1 MTINSLQGVG
11 GARLFYRDWGSGRP
25 VVFVHGWAVNCD
37 VWQYQMAALSHEV
50 RCIAYDKRSHGR
62 SSDPG
67 EGYDYDTLADDLAAV
82 LEQLDLNDVILVGH
96 SMGASEIVRYLTR
109 HGPVRVV
116 KVVLISS
123 ALPFMLRTS
132 DNPKGIDA
140 SVLAAR
146 RARWLQDL
154 PKFLSD
160 NARTFLLPSSSAE
173 TVAWVARMG
182 AEASLRALLELNHTI
197 TETDFREELRR
208 LPVPALVIHGDSDRS
223 APIELAGERAASMIP
238 GSKLNVYEGAPHGLL
253 LTHSERLINDL
264 RQWLETNKAT

>member
-1 MTINSLQGVG
+1 MTTNSLQGVG

-37 VWQYQMAALSHEV
+37 IWQYQMAALSHEA

-67 EGYDYDTLADDLAAV
+67 EGYDYDTLADDLASV
-82 LEQLDLNDVILVGH
+82 LERLDLNDAILVGH

-109 HGPVRVV
+109 HGPLRVV

-123 ALPFMLRTS
+123 ALPFMLQTS

-146 RARWLQDL
+146 RAQWLEDMPQ
-154 PKFLSD
+154 FLSA
-160 NARTFLLPSSSAE
+160 NARSFLLPSSSPE
-173 TVAWVARMG
+173 TVAWVAQMG
-182 AEASLRALLELNHTI
+182 AAASLRALFELNRTI
-197 TETDFREELRR
+197 TETDFREELSR
-208 LPVPALVIHGDSDRS
+208 LPVPALVIHGDRDIS
-223 APIELAGERAASMIP
+223 APIDLAGEQTAAIVPRSRL
-238 GSKLNVYEGAPHGLL
+238 KVYEGAPHGLL
-253 LTHSERLINDL
+253 LTHSERLNNDL
-264 RQWLETNKAT
+264 RQWLGD